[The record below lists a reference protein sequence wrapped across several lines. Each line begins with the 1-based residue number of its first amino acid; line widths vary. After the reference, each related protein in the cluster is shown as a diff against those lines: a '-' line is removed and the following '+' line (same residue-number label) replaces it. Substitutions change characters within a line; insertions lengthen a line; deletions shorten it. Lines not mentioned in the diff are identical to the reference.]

1 MPHRSYFTIFVVECP
16 LEALCTAL
24 CHVVH
29 FLDSL
34 STSLNIPLPHPISP
48 FEPNGPTIAPQ
59 YSEHQPHQL
68 LPVSIHSLREE
79 YRMLSWLTLRSIREE
94 SSRPNNSVIGL
105 NAYFPEALS
114 LLQANIITLCLRMG
128 LAPQCL
134 LPAHDIVGN
143 LCRIGKELHRIVHS
157 PAAQQLELHS
167 SAPPSHLVVDY
178 QTIESQLLPISE
190 VVQQRWVSR
199 HHKNRTKETVQ
210 DEEQPVNEAGYQDV
224 AHPTA
229 GDDEWDIVDPD

>member
-1 MPHRSYFTIFVVECP
+1 M
-16 LEALCTAL
+16 LCTVL

-79 YRMLSWLTLRSIREE
+79 YRMLSWLTLRSIRDE

-114 LLQANIITLCLRMG
+114 LLQANIIALCLRMG
-128 LAPQCL
+128 LQPQHL

-143 LCRIGKELHRIVHS
+143 LCRIEKELHRILSS
-157 PAAQQLELHS
+157 PVTQQIELQ

-178 QTIESQLLPISE
+178 QTIESQLLPVSE
-190 VVQQRWVSR
+190 IVQQRWASR
-199 HHKNRTKETVQ
+199 HHKTRTKEMVQ

-224 AHPTA
+224 SHPTA
-229 GDDEWDIVDPD
+229 ADDEWDIVDPD